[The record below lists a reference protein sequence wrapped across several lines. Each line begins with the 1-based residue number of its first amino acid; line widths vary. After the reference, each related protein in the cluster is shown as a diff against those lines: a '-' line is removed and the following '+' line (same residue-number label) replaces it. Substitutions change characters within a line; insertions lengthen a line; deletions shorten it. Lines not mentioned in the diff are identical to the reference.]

1 MHNFN
6 KTKHDISMKKFMY
19 FISFMLVFAFFG
31 LVPTSYAAAEDIK
44 TAKMVIVI
52 DDFGSWDQSGVSTML
67 SIDAPLTCAVMP
79 MVDNSTQNARMVRE
93 ANKEVILHMPMEAYV
108 HLPDSWYGPMMIG
121 NYDSREDVFKKLT
134 TALYSIEGASGF
146 NIHIGSGVCLHEDVV
161 SAIYDW
167 SKENKLPF
175 LDSRTHINTI
185 CEKVA
190 KDKNIK
196 YLGRDE
202 FLEPEGDRS
211 YNGVVR
217 HLLKGAEIAKE
228 KGYSIVI
235 GHVGVH
241 GGENTAKAIKDTLP
255 KLKEMGIEIVTL
267 SNLYTWL
274 GGSF

>member
-1 MHNFN
+1 
-6 KTKHDISMKKFMY
+6 MKKFTF
-19 FISFMLVFAFFG
+19 FINFLLVFAFFG
-31 LVPTSYAAAEDIK
+31 LPCMGYAAAESEK

-52 DDFGSWDQSGVSTML
+52 DDFGSYDQSGVETML

-79 MVDNSTQNARMVRE
+79 MVDNSTINARQIRQ

-121 NYDSREDVFKKLT
+121 NYDSREQVFKKLT

-146 NIHIGSGVCLHEDVV
+146 NIHIGSGVCLKEDVV

-167 SKENKLPF
+167 SIENKLPF
-175 LDSRTHINTI
+175 LDSRTHINTV

-190 KDKNIK
+190 KEKNIA

-211 YNGVVR
+211 YAGVTR
-217 HLLKGAEIAKE
+217 HLMKGAELAKQ

-235 GHVGVH
+235 GHVGSH
-241 GGENTAKAIKDTLP
+241 GGENTARAIKDALP
-255 KLKEMGIEIVTL
+255 KIKDMGIEIVTL
-267 SNLYTWL
+267 SHLNSWL
-274 GGSF
+274 GGQSK